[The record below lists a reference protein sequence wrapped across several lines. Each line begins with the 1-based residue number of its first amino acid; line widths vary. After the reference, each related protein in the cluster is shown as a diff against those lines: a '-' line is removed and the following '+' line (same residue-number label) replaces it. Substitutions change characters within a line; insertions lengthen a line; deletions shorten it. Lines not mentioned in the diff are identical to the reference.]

1 MEIRIL
7 FKLLVLGNILVEIKL
22 NNLSLIAL
30 FVFGIINIYSKTIS

>member
-7 FKLLVLGNILVEIKL
+7 FKLLALGNILVEIES

-30 FVFGIINIYSKTIS
+30 FLFGIINIYSKALS

>member
-7 FKLLVLGNILVEIKL
+7 FKLLVLDNILVEIKL

>member
-7 FKLLVLGNILVEIKL
+7 FKLLALGNILVEIKL

-30 FVFGIINIYSKTIS
+30 FVFGIINICSKTIP

>member
-7 FKLLVLGNILVEIKL
+7 SKLLALGNILVEIKL

-30 FVFGIINIYSKTIS
+30 FLFGIINIYSKPIS